1 MQPLTQ
7 ATALIAALAALSHA
21 AERGRPLVGASASRA
36 PAASSAASVTAAASL
51 AAACPEGTL
60 PDQGVCIPVP
70 EGAAGGAELTA
81 QENAHRDRSGAW
93 RFYEQIPRRPERSS
107 DYRRYRWPV
116 PPLPGQN
123 LVVSGYDL
131 DRPDVQQ
138 RRGAHIKAVGHGG
151 LDLGQ
156 RRGAEVRL
164 VNLEHQTSD
173 AEVLFVGEVFG
184 NSVVTRHSVREGDRL
199 REYVIVYG
207 HLEGPAP
214 GLSRGVNLREGSLLG
229 FVGDSGSPGDVHLHF
244 EVRRVRDGINVA
256 SLAPG
261 ELTKNAR
268 TVACDPRNVMPLAA
282 E

>member
-7 ATALIAALAALSHA
+7 ATALIAALIALAHA
-21 AERGRPLVGASASRA
+21 AERGRPRVGPGPVRAHALGPSAA
-36 PAASSAASVTAAASL
+36 PASSALAS
-51 AAACPEGTL
+51 ACPEGTL

-70 EGAAGGAELTA
+70 QGAAGGAELTA
-81 QENAHRDRSGAW
+81 AENAHRDRSGAW
-93 RFYEQIPRRPERSS
+93 RFYEQIPRRPERPG

-164 VNLEHQTSD
+164 VNLEHQTAD

-207 HLEGPAP
+207 HLEGAAP
-214 GLSRGVNLREGSLLG
+214 GLSRGMNVREGALLG

-244 EVRRVRDGINVA
+244 EVRRVRDGVNVA